1 MEEVRTEEDKTLR
14 KRIESAKTPPSAVDK
29 GALQTSLSSKN
40 QSKIFQSSHAFL
52 KTYLKLSD
60 TVRAAER
67 SGYLHVW
74 SRRRRPA

>member
-14 KRIESAKTPPSAVDK
+14 KRIQSEKTPPSSVDK

-60 TVRAAER
+60 TVRVAEVN
-67 SGYLHVW
+67 GYLQL
-74 SRRRRPA
+74 